1 MMERVVFFHQYPF
14 VEGEK
19 LHIQDGPRR
28 GDWVVTAVDEK
39 KVALRCPVTGVEV
52 KWDRFCYFSEEK
64 EADFPAAE

>member
-39 KVALRCPVTGVEV
+39 KWHCAVR
-52 KWDRFCYFSEEK
+52 
-64 EADFPAAE
+64 